1 MRMCP
6 CLKEVPSYLSGFSA
20 ADFRT
25 AASAGVGRLSA
36 CLVKQ
41 SFNVKN
47 NLAELKQSGGDL
59 SEADGDKIIRAPTV
73 GLDLY
78 ISLSQSELPV
88 DLPCLQMG
96 SVTIG
101 DVQDGTE
108 DVPVP
113 QFKMCRGSNLPMP
126 NELIPYI
133 RIQGGAAK

>member
-1 MRMCP
+1 MCP

-47 NLAELKQSGGDL
+47 NLAELEQSGGDL

-78 ISLSQSELPV
+78 INQPEPERSPGRPALPPNGLRH
-88 DLPCLQMG
+88 DRRRAGRHRGRPRAA
-96 SVTIG
+96 
-101 DVQDGTE
+101 VQN
-108 DVPVP
+108 VPRQ
-113 QFKMCRGSNLPMP
+113 QFAHP
-126 NELIPYI
+126 NKLIPYI